1 MTSRWR
7 NWILTGAASVALIP
21 VAVRPGMASQSPAPG
36 SAKAQPGATTPPR
49 EAPAAVVA
57 AIQESRQAL
66 AAGDDGRALTLV
78 TKYLA
83 THPTSVD
90 ARVVAARVYLTRGDL
105 NGAYE
110 QLSQAI
116 KIDSRNVDVLY
127 YLGFVT
133 GRFADA
139 TLGRLAETAPD
150 FYRVHQ
156 LKGEALELQERRI
169 DAEAEYELALK
180 SQPDALEVLLALAK
194 LKRVRLEC
202 ESAIS
207 LYQRA
212 EAVQPTFDGVYGLG
226 VCYSYTQDDEHAA
239 AAFNQALKREPQSA
253 IAWSGLGTTLFR
265 QGHTGEAI
273 GALKRATTI
282 EPKMVDAWYGLGRA
296 YQQAGQAELARQAFD
311 RAERLRAEPGADTD
325 KPPGDGQPAGT
336 RPTPAQEPH

>member
-1 MTSRWR
+1 
-7 NWILTGAASVALIP
+7 V
-21 VAVRPGMASQSPAPG
+21 
-36 SAKAQPGATTPPR
+36 QPGAIKPSS
-49 EAPAAVVA
+49 EAPRAVAA

-66 AAGDDGRALTLV
+66 AAGDDKRALDLV
-78 TKYLA
+78 TKYLV

-90 ARVVAARVYLTRGDL
+90 GRVVAARIYLSRGDL

-116 KIDSRNVDVLY
+116 KVDSRNADVLY

-156 LKGEALELQERRI
+156 LKGEALELQERRV

-180 SQPDALEVLLALAK
+180 SQPDSLEVLLALGK

-202 ESAIS
+202 DSAIS

-212 EAVQPTFDGVYGLG
+212 EAVQPTFDGAYGLG
-226 VCYSYTQDDEHAA
+226 VFYSYTQDDERAA
-239 AAFNQALKREPQSA
+239 AAFRRALAREPRSA
-253 IAWSGLGTTLFR
+253 IALSGLGTTLFR

-273 GALKRATTI
+273 DALKRATTI

-311 RAERLRAEPGADTD
+311 RAERLRAEPGADAD
-325 KPPGDGQPAGT
+325 KPPGGGQPGGT
-336 RPTPAQEPH
+336 RPTAQEPH